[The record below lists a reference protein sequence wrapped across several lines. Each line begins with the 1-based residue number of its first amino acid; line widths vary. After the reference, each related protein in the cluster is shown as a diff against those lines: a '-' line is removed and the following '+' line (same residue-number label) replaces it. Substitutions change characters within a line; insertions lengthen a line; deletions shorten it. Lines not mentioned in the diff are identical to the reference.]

1 MNTFFSGPSATIAP
15 PVEFMVC
22 VRVVDATTN
31 NSITNVNFI
40 AKENGNPSSS
50 HLDDPDGKIC
60 YSVLG
65 GCDFEVTVQ
74 KDGFN
79 DGIRNDLIEQDATWV
94 IAMNP
99 IVRSSQSS
107 K

>member
-31 NSITNVNFI
+31 SSITNVNFI

-74 KDGFN
+74 KDDFN
-79 DGIRNDLIEQDATWV
+79 DGIRNDLIKQDATWV
-94 IAMNP
+94 ITIGMHYG
-99 IVRSSQSS
+99 ITGC
-107 K
+107 

>member
-1 MNTFFSGPSATIAP
+1 MNTFFSGPSTTIAP

-74 KDGFN
+74 KDGFI
-79 DGIRNDLIEQDATWV
+79 DGFRNDLIKQDVTWV
-94 IAMNP
+94 ITIGMHYG
-99 IVRSSQSS
+99 ITGC
-107 K
+107 